1 MAQFSPQLV
10 QVRRMRPVATQ
21 HASSGIT
28 LASFRLNADGGAS
41 GEMRLLPVS
50 AAFVAEVFRDI
61 CSANFS
67 EQDRRFVNRLA
78 RHRDARLRAAAAGVE
93 DTLDSDTVRNLAKD
107 PSFAVRQ
114 AIATNDDAL
123 GKLSGAE
130 CVELAATDAFLVPDV
145 IVTLKRNVCRF
156 FEPSASSP
164 IERESSQSE
173 AVLRQKAGVAVDKL
187 RSVMDVYRHHPDYL
201 LRNAVQDAEETLKEW
216 EKVPADRTSD
226 AQSERRLSREEL
238 ARRYGFVGNPGEFAL
253 GFLFLDDE
261 ALSAG
266 IVKAD
271 ADSPLFSVPIEKF
284 SVIVRHLPKDESS
297 EIFFERLAANGCARV
312 REAVADVGVL
322 SQTAVEML
330 KNDPDYVVRLVL
342 LRNEKALAKLS
353 SQDII
358 GLFRGDAC
366 LLRAAYEFGKPDER
380 TLQILREGFRV
391 TDDLGAAEFL
401 ESLGE

>member
-130 CVELAATDAFLVPDV
+130 CVELAATDAFLVADV
-145 IVTLKRNVCRF
+145 INTLKRNVRRLSERPAPF
-156 FEPSASSP
+156 P
-164 IERESSQSE
+164 IGRESPQDE
-173 AVLRQKAGVAVDKL
+173 AASRQDASVALEKL
-187 RSVMDVYRHHPDYL
+187 RCVMDFYRNHPDYL
-201 LRNAVQDAEETLKEW
+201 LRNAVLDAEETLKELGQVS
-216 EKVPADRTSD
+216 EDRT
-226 AQSERRLSREEL
+226 AGAGSECRNSREKL
-238 ARRYGFVGNPGEFAL
+238 ARWYGFVGNPGEFSL
-253 GFLFLDDE
+253 GLVFLDEE
-261 ALSAG
+261 AFPAG

-271 ADSPLFSVPIEKF
+271 ADSPLFYVPVEKF
-284 SVIVRHLPKDESS
+284 SVIVRSLPKDESS
-297 EIFFERLAANGCARV
+297 EIFFERLAANSCARV

-322 SQTAVEML
+322 SKSAVEML

-358 GLFRGDAC
+358 GLFRGDAG
-366 LLRAAYEFGKPDER
+366 LLRVAYEYGKPDAR
-380 TLQILREGFRV
+380 TLQILRDGFRT

>member
-130 CVELAATDAFLVPDV
+130 CVELAATDAFLVADV
-145 IVTLKRNVCRF
+145 INTLKRNVRRLSERPAPF
-156 FEPSASSP
+156 P
-164 IERESSQSE
+164 IGRESPQDE
-173 AVLRQKAGVAVDKL
+173 AASRQDASVALEKL
-187 RSVMDVYRHHPDYL
+187 RCVMDFYRNHPDYL
-201 LRNAVQDAEETLKEW
+201 LRNAVLDAEETLKEL

>member
-1 MAQFSPQLV
+1 MDRFSHQP
-10 QVRRMRPVATQ
+10 VRARRILVATQ
-21 HASSGIT
+21 HASCGIA
-28 LASFRLNADGGAS
+28 LASFRLNADSDAS
-41 GEMRLLPVS
+41 DEMLLLPVS
-50 AAFVAEVFRDI
+50 AAFVAEVFCDI

-78 RHRDARLRAAAAGVE
+78 CHPDARLRAAAARVE
-93 DTLDSDTVRNLAKD
+93 ETLDPDTVRKLAKD

-114 AIATNDDAL
+114 AIATNDDAVD
-123 GKLSGAE
+123 KLSDAE

-145 IVTLKRNVCRF
+145 IVTLRRNVRRF
-156 FEPSASSP
+156 FERPAPSP
-164 IERESSQSE
+164 ISTQTEVAS
-173 AVLRQKAGVAVDKL
+173 RQKACATVVKL
-187 RSVMDVYRHHPDYL
+187 RSVMGVYRNHPDYL
-201 LRNAVQDAEETLKEW
+201 LRNAVQDAEVTLKEL

-226 AQSERRLSREEL
+226 AQSERRLSREGL

-253 GFLFLDDE
+253 GLVFLDDE

-266 IVKAD
+266 IVKAN
-271 ADSPLFSVPIEKF
+271 ADSPLFSVPVEKF

-358 GLFRGDAC
+358 GLFRGDVG
-366 LLRAAYEFGKPDER
+366 LPRVAYEYGKPDAR
-380 TLQILREGFRV
+380 TLQILREGFQA
-391 TDDLGAAEFL
+391 TDDPGAAEFL

>member
-1 MAQFSPQLV
+1 MAQHSPKA
-10 QVRRMRPVATQ
+10 RRPMTAA
-21 HASSGIT
+21 HHNSCGIA
-28 LASFRLNADGGAS
+28 LASFRLNADGDAS
-41 GEMRLLPVS
+41 NEMLLLPVS
-50 AAFVAEVFRDI
+50 ATFMVAVFCDI

-67 EQDRRFVNRLA
+67 EQDRRFVNRLTY
-78 RHRDARLRAAAAGVE
+78 HPDARLRVAAAGVE
-93 DTLDSDTVRNLAKD
+93 ETLDPDTVRKLAKD

-114 AIATNDDAL
+114 AIATNDDAVD
-123 GKLSGAE
+123 KLTGAE

-145 IVTLKRNVCRF
+145 IVTLRRNVRRF

-173 AVLRQKAGVAVDKL
+173 AALRQKAGVAVDKL
-187 RSVMDVYRHHPDYL
+187 RSVMDVYRNHPDYL
-201 LRNAVQDAEETLKEW
+201 LRNAVQDAEETLKEL

>member
-1 MAQFSPQLV
+1 MDRFSPQP
-10 QVRRMRPVATQ
+10 VRARRIPVATQ
-21 HASSGIT
+21 HASCGIA
-28 LASFRLNADGGAS
+28 LASFRLNADSDAS
-41 GEMRLLPVS
+41 DEMLLLPVS
-50 AAFVAEVFRDI
+50 ASFVAEVFCDI
-61 CSANFS
+61 CSVNFS
-67 EQDRRFVNRLA
+67 EHDRRFVNRLA
-78 RHRDARLRAAAAGVE
+78 RHPDARLRAAAARVE
-93 DTLDSDTVRNLAKD
+93 DTLDPDTVKKLAKD

-114 AIATNDDAL
+114 AIATNDDAVD
-123 GKLSGAE
+123 KLSGAE
-130 CVELAATDAFLVPDV
+130 CVELAATDAFFVPDI
-145 IVTLKRNVCRF
+145 IVTLKRNVRHF
-156 FEPSASSP
+156 FESPAPSPVST
-164 IERESSQSE
+164 ESE
-173 AVLRQKAGVAVDKL
+173 AASRQNACVAVDKL
-187 RSVMDVYRHHPDYL
+187 RSVMGVYRNHPDYL

-261 ALSAG
+261 ALSVG
-266 IVKAD
+266 IVQAD
-271 ADSPLFSVPIEKF
+271 ADSPLFTVPVEKF
-284 SVIVRHLPKDESS
+284 GTVVRKLPKDEPS

-353 SQDII
+353 AQDII
-358 GLFRGDAC
+358 GLFRGDAG
-366 LLRAAYEFGKPDER
+366 LLRAAYEFGKPDAR

-391 TDDLGAAEFL
+391 TDDPGAAEFL

>member
-1 MAQFSPQLV
+1 MAQHSPKA
-10 QVRRMRPVATQ
+10 RRPMTAA
-21 HASSGIT
+21 HHNSCSIA
-28 LASFRLNADGGAS
+28 LASFRLNADGDAS
-41 GEMRLLPVS
+41 NEMLLLPVS
-50 AAFVAEVFRDI
+50 AAFVAEVFCDI
-61 CSANFS
+61 CSANFT

-78 RHRDARLRAAAAGVE
+78 CHPDARLRAAAAGVE
-93 DTLDSDTVRNLAKD
+93 EALDPDTVKKLAKD

-114 AIATNDDAL
+114 AVATNDDAVD
-123 GKLSGAE
+123 KLTGAE

-187 RSVMDVYRHHPDYL
+187 RSVMDVYRNHPDYL

-216 EKVPADRTSD
+216 EKVPADRTSG
-226 AQSERRLSREEL
+226 AQSECLLSREEL
-238 ARRYGFVGNPGEFAL
+238 ARRYGFVGNSGEFAL

-271 ADSPLFSVPIEKF
+271 ADSPLFSVPVEKF

-297 EIFFERLAANGCARV
+297 EIFFERLAANDCARV
-312 REAVADVGVL
+312 RETVAAVGVL
-322 SQTAVEML
+322 SKSAVEMF

-353 SQDII
+353 AQDII
-358 GLFRGDAC
+358 GLFRGDAG
-366 LLRAAYEFGKPDER
+366 LLRVAYEYGKPDER
-380 TLQILREGFRV
+380 TLQILREGFHD
-391 TDDLGAAEFL
+391 TDDPGAAEFL

>member
-130 CVELAATDAFLVPDV
+130 CVELAATDAFLVADV
-145 IVTLKRNVCRF
+145 INTLKRNVRRLS
-156 FEPSASSP
+156 ERPAPLP
-164 IERESSQSE
+164 IGRESPQDE
-173 AVLRQKAGVAVDKL
+173 AASRQDASVALEKL
-187 RSVMDVYRHHPDYL
+187 RCVMDFYRNHPDYL
-201 LRNAVQDAEETLKEW
+201 LRNAVLDAEETLKELG
-216 EKVPADRTSD
+216 KVSEDRT
-226 AQSERRLSREEL
+226 AGAGSECRNSREKL
-238 ARRYGFVGNPGEFAL
+238 AR
-253 GFLFLDDE
+253 
-261 ALSAG
+261 
-266 IVKAD
+266 
-271 ADSPLFSVPIEKF
+271 
-284 SVIVRHLPKDESS
+284 
-297 EIFFERLAANGCARV
+297 
-312 REAVADVGVL
+312 
-322 SQTAVEML
+322 
-330 KNDPDYVVRLVL
+330 
-342 LRNEKALAKLS
+342 
-353 SQDII
+353 
-358 GLFRGDAC
+358 
-366 LLRAAYEFGKPDER
+366 
-380 TLQILREGFRV
+380 
-391 TDDLGAAEFL
+391 
-401 ESLGE
+401 

>member
-41 GEMRLLPVS
+41 GEMRLLPIS

-130 CVELAATDAFLVPDV
+130 CVELAATDAFLVADV
-145 IVTLKRNVCRF
+145 INTLKRNVRRLS
-156 FEPSASSP
+156 ERPAPLP
-164 IERESSQSE
+164 IGRESPQDE
-173 AVLRQKAGVAVDKL
+173 AASRQDASVALEKL
-187 RSVMDVYRHHPDYL
+187 RCVMDFYRNHPDYL
-201 LRNAVQDAEETLKEW
+201 LRNAVLDAEETLKELG
-216 EKVPADRTSD
+216 KVSEDRT
-226 AQSERRLSREEL
+226 AGAGSECRNSRGKL
-238 ARRYGFVGNPGEFAL
+238 ARWYGFVGNPGEFSL
-253 GFLFLDDE
+253 GLVFLDEE
-261 ALSAG
+261 AFPAG
-266 IVKAD
+266 IVEAD
-271 ADSPLFSVPIEKF
+271 ADTPLFTVPVEKF
-284 SVIVRHLPKDESS
+284 STVVRNLPKDESS
-297 EIFFERLAANGCARV
+297 AIFFERLAANGCARV

-322 SQTAVEML
+322 SQSAVEML

-342 LRNEKALAKLS
+342 LRNEGALTKLS
-353 SQDII
+353 AQDII
-358 GLFRGDAC
+358 GLFRGDAG
-366 LLRAAYEFGKPDER
+366 LLRIAYEYGKPDVR
-380 TLQILREGFRV
+380 TLQILRERFQAA
-391 TDDLGAAEFL
+391 DDPGAMEFL
-401 ESLGE
+401 ESLGK

>member
-1 MAQFSPQLV
+1 M
-10 QVRRMRPVATQ
+10 
-21 HASSGIT
+21 
-28 LASFRLNADGGAS
+28 
-41 GEMRLLPVS
+41 
-50 AAFVAEVFRDI
+50 
-61 CSANFS
+61 
-67 EQDRRFVNRLA
+67 
-78 RHRDARLRAAAAGVE
+78 
-93 DTLDSDTVRNLAKD
+93 
-107 PSFAVRQ
+107 
-114 AIATNDDAL
+114 
-123 GKLSGAE
+123 
-130 CVELAATDAFLVPDV
+130 
-145 IVTLKRNVCRF
+145 
-156 FEPSASSP
+156 
-164 IERESSQSE
+164 
-173 AVLRQKAGVAVDKL
+173 RQKAGVAVDKL

-271 ADSPLFSVPIEKF
+271 ADSPLFYVPVEKF
-284 SVIVRHLPKDESS
+284 SVIVRSLPKDESS
-297 EIFFERLAANGCARV
+297 EIFFERLAANSCARV

-322 SQTAVEML
+322 SKSAVEML

-358 GLFRGDAC
+358 GLFRGDAG
-366 LLRAAYEFGKPDER
+366 LLRVAYEYGKPDAR
-380 TLQILREGFRV
+380 TLQILRDGFRT

>member
-130 CVELAATDAFLVPDV
+130 CVELAATDAFLVADV
-145 IVTLKRNVCRF
+145 INTLKRNVRRLSERPAPF
-156 FEPSASSP
+156 P
-164 IERESSQSE
+164 IGRESPQDE
-173 AVLRQKAGVAVDKL
+173 AASRQDASVALEKL
-187 RSVMDVYRHHPDYL
+187 RCVMDFYRNHPDYL
-201 LRNAVQDAEETLKEW
+201 LRNAVLDAEETLKELG
-216 EKVPADRTSD
+216 KVSEDRT
-226 AQSERRLSREEL
+226 AGAGSECRNSREKL
-238 ARRYGFVGNPGEFAL
+238 ARWYGFVGNPGEFSL
-253 GFLFLDDE
+253 GLVFLDEE
-261 ALSAG
+261 AFPAG

-271 ADSPLFSVPIEKF
+271 ADSPLFYVPVEKF
-284 SVIVRHLPKDESS
+284 SVIVRSLPKDESS
-297 EIFFERLAANGCARV
+297 EIFFERLAANSCARV

-322 SQTAVEML
+322 SKSAVEML

-358 GLFRGDAC
+358 GLFRGDAG
-366 LLRAAYEFGKPDER
+366 LLRVAYEYGKPDAR
-380 TLQILREGFRV
+380 TLQILRDGFRT